1 MWMDLHSALSM
12 VAPDAGRPTFNMDMW
27 LDFLERVGLRTS
39 ETTIAE
45 CVKAFVVAR
54 MRWVDDTTFKY
65 NLCDFV
71 SFLEAIGHVL
81 DYTPVPTKAALKQV
95 GVAEVSEFYERIV
108 NLKLEAK
115 SADDRERIHE
125 LMDEDPDQPLSDKL
139 ELMLPYLLQNL
150 AISTGGVFRT
160 KAKQIDV
167 SKFLSKEQ
175 AAKWTALAQIA
186 RPDLPEIGRARKPVD
201 KLKAAAKAAM
211 SARALAAF
219 GA

>member
-1 MWMDLHSALSM
+1 M
-12 VAPDAGRPTFNMDMW
+12 
-27 LDFLERVGLRTS
+27 
-39 ETTIAE
+39 
-45 CVKAFVVAR
+45 
-54 MRWVDDTTFKY
+54 
-65 NLCDFV
+65 

-186 RPDLPEIGRARKPVD
+186 RPDLPESGRPRRPVD

>member
-1 MWMDLHSALSM
+1 
-12 VAPDAGRPTFNMDMW
+12 
-27 LDFLERVGLRTS
+27 
-39 ETTIAE
+39 
-45 CVKAFVVAR
+45 
-54 MRWVDDTTFKY
+54 
-65 NLCDFV
+65 
-71 SFLEAIGHVL
+71 
-81 DYTPVPTKAALKQV
+81 
-95 GVAEVSEFYERIV
+95 
-108 NLKLEAK
+108 
-115 SADDRERIHE
+115 
-125 LMDEDPDQPLSDKL
+125 MDEDPDQPLSDKL

-186 RPDLPEIGRARKPVD
+186 RPDLPEIGRPRNKF
-201 KLKAAAKAAM
+201 KAAAKAAM